1 MKNIVFTITMLLF
14 LSLTLNTNTSFAQT
28 HSDPPYLKVVTA
40 EKQITIDGIL
50 SETDWQKRYDYLVYG
65 ANALP
70 GDVTYT
76 VTGGILVDPG
86 YTDTTITFVRFLHDG
101 LKLYISLQSNDKS
114 ICRRTTGWEGD
125 GLFMKIKKA
134 DGSTIEFK
142 LFYSSAGVGAPIKFE
157 APSLNPTW
165 GEGAGYVIPPGV
177 VNHLASDDTGY
188 TAEMVIYLDSLGYTD
203 PQADIPVLINI
214 FDPDGFDDVT
224 TTGSYHK
231 MWWGSEWGDSFR
243 MLRLAD
249 PPLKHAIVT
258 TETITLDGQLNEVFW
273 ANAESVVV
281 SKPSNTSTG
290 GYYKQWNSPLNSY
303 NDQSRATVKF
313 VHKGTDLYIG
323 VESDDKSVC
332 EWAPGWEADGLLLW
346 MTMKDDYLPDPG
358 QRLEIKNMFFG
369 NVVGDSA
376 HFELSA
382 TVPTGG
388 AEGASFEPLGTVSHT
403 EVGGPDDGYSL
414 EVIVHTDLF
423 GYSVLD
429 TVRLS
434 IVIYDIDYASNDA
447 ISADTSDFAPNWWG
461 TQWVDKY
468 FEKFHLFRQVVLS
481 NSPTDVKDNHNVFP
495 NSFVLKQN
503 YPNPF
508 NPSTTIS
515 YSIPEN
521 SSVTLKV
528 FNVLGNEVATLVNEF
543 KNAGEYNMRWQPSN
557 VSSGV
562 YFYELR
568 TDDFI
573 KTNKMILLR

>member
-1 MKNIVFTITMLLF
+1 MKNIVFTITVLLF

-86 YTDTTITFVRFLHDG
+86 YTDTTRTFVRFLHDG
-101 LKLYISLQSNDKS
+101 LKLYISLQSDDKS

-231 MWWGSEWGDSFR
+231 MWWGSEWAYMPR
-243 MLRLAD
+243 
-249 PPLKHAIVT
+249 P
-258 TETITLDGQLNEVFW
+258 
-273 ANAESVVV
+273 
-281 SKPSNTSTG
+281 
-290 GYYKQWNSPLNSY
+290 
-303 NDQSRATVKF
+303 
-313 VHKGTDLYIG
+313 
-323 VESDDKSVC
+323 
-332 EWAPGWEADGLLLW
+332 
-346 MTMKDDYLPDPG
+346 
-358 QRLEIKNMFFG
+358 
-369 NVVGDSA
+369 
-376 HFELSA
+376 
-382 TVPTGG
+382 
-388 AEGASFEPLGTVSHT
+388 
-403 EVGGPDDGYSL
+403 
-414 EVIVHTDLF
+414 
-423 GYSVLD
+423 
-429 TVRLS
+429 
-434 IVIYDIDYASNDA
+434 
-447 ISADTSDFAPNWWG
+447 
-461 TQWVDKY
+461 
-468 FEKFHLFRQVVLS
+468 
-481 NSPTDVKDNHNVFP
+481 
-495 NSFVLKQN
+495 
-503 YPNPF
+503 
-508 NPSTTIS
+508 
-515 YSIPEN
+515 
-521 SSVTLKV
+521 
-528 FNVLGNEVATLVNEF
+528 
-543 KNAGEYNMRWQPSN
+543 
-557 VSSGV
+557 
-562 YFYELR
+562 
-568 TDDFI
+568 
-573 KTNKMILLR
+573 